1 MFEYLSTR
9 VKLVART
16 SSRSTRSDRRQSYG
30 GAAQAGAVVLGG
42 DYQGLGIVRSLGRRG
57 IPVCVVDDEPSVA
70 RHSRF
75 AASALRVPRLRGDDD
90 VVECLLDLGKR
101 AGLNGWVLYPTRDE
115 IVAAISRRRDELEPY
130 FRVPT
135 PAWESVHWASDK
147 RLTYE
152 LASELGLAH
161 PRTWRFG
168 SADELAAAAPEPP
181 LVIKPAIKEH
191 FIYATNEKAWR
202 ADTPA
207 RLDELFRRAAK
218 IVPAE
223 EVMVQE
229 LIPGDGSCQ
238 FSYCGFFKDGSSLAT
253 MVVRRWRQRPLDFGR
268 SSTFVETIEL
278 PELEELAHHF
288 LTRIDYYGL
297 VEIEFKLDER
307 TGEYKLLDVNPR
319 TWGYHS
325 LGLRAGADFPLLLF
339 RDQLG
344 QKVEPVRAVP
354 GVTWVRLSTDLPT
367 AVPELLAGRLPW
379 RQYFRG
385 LRTADVEGLFE
396 RDDPKPAFAE
406 VALLPY
412 LYRTR
417 KPTRR
422 QDVSA

>member
-1 MFEYLSTR
+1 
-9 VKLVART
+9 
-16 SSRSTRSDRRQSYG
+16 
-30 GAAQAGAVVLGG
+30 VLGG

-70 RHSRF
+70 RYSRF
-75 AASALRVPRLRGDDD
+75 ASSALRVPRLRDEDD
-90 VVECLLDLGKR
+90 VVESLLEIGER
-101 AGLNGWVLYPTRDE
+101 RGLKGWVLYPTRDE
-115 IVAAISRRRDELEPY
+115 IVAAISRRRDELEAF

-135 PAWESVHWASDK
+135 PPWKSVHWAWDK

-152 LASELGLAH
+152 LAGELGLAH

-168 SADELAAAAPEPP
+168 DPAAAAAAAPELP

-202 ADTPA
+202 ADTPD
-207 RLDELFRRAAK
+207 RLDTLFRRAAD

-229 LIPGDGSCQ
+229 LIPGDGRCQ
-238 FSYCGFFKDGSSLAT
+238 FSYCGFFKDGQSLAT

-268 SSTFVETIEL
+268 SSTFVETVEL
-278 PELEELAHHF
+278 PEIEELSHRF

-307 TGEYKLLDVNPR
+307 SGEYKLLDVNPR

-344 QKVEPVRAVP
+344 QRVEPVRAAA
-354 GVTWVRLSTDLPT
+354 GLTWVRLSTDLPT
-367 AVPELLAGRLPW
+367 AVPELLAGRLRW
-379 RQYFRG
+379 REY
-385 LRTADVEGLFE
+385 LRSLRAADVEGLFE
-396 RDDPKPAFAE
+396 RDDPLPAVAE
-406 VALLPY
+406 LALLPY

-417 KPTRR
+417 KPTPRE
-422 QDVSA
+422 DVSV

>member
-75 AASALRVPRLRGDDD
+75 AASALRVPRLRDDDD
-90 VVECLLDLGKR
+90 VVECLLDLGER
-101 AGLNGWVLYPTRDE
+101 ALLKGWVLYPTRDE

>member
-1 MFEYLSTR
+1 
-9 VKLVART
+9 V
-16 SSRSTRSDRRQSYG
+16 
-30 GAAQAGAVVLGG
+30 GAVVLGG

-75 AASALRVPRLRGDDD
+75 ASSSLRVPRLRDEDD
-90 VVECLLDLGKR
+90 VVECLLDLGER
-101 AGLNGWVLYPTRDE
+101 AGLRGWVLYPTRDE
-115 IVAAISRRRDELEPY
+115 IVAAISRRRDELEPL

-135 PAWESVHWASDK
+135 PSWESVHWAWDK

-152 LASELGLAH
+152 LAGELGLAH

-168 SADELAAAAPEPP
+168 DAAELAAAAPELP

-202 ADTPA
+202 ADTRA
-207 RLDELFRRAAK
+207 RLDGLFRHAAG

-229 LIPGDGSCQ
+229 LVPGDGSCQ
-238 FSYCGFFKDGSSLAT
+238 FSYCGFFKDGRSLAT
-253 MVVRRWRQRPLDFGR
+253 MLVRRWRQRPLDFGR
-268 SSTFVETIEL
+268 SSTFVETVEI
-278 PELEELAHHF
+278 PEIEELAHRF

-307 TGEYKLLDVNPR
+307 AEEYKLLDVNPR

-325 LGLRAGADFPLLLF
+325 IGLRAGADFPLLLF

-367 AVPELLAGRLPW
+367 AVPELLAGRLRW
-379 RQYFRG
+379 REYFRT
-385 LRTADVEGLFE
+385 LRAADVEGLFD
-396 RDDPKPAFAE
+396 RDDPMPAIVEF
-406 VALLPY
+406 ALLPY

-417 KPTRR
+417 KPTPR
-422 QDVSA
+422 QDVPA

>member
-1 MFEYLSTR
+1 VR
-9 VKLVART
+9 LVEHS
-16 SSRSTRSDRRQSYG
+16 SSRPSRSDRRLRLG

-57 IPVCVVDDEPSVA
+57 IPVCVIDDEPSVA

-75 AASALRVPRLRGDDD
+75 ASSALRVPRLREEDDI
-90 VVECLLDLGKR
+90 VECLLDVGER
-101 AGLNGWVLYPTRDE
+101 AGLTGWVLYPTRDE
-115 IVAAISRRRDELEPY
+115 IVAAISRRRDELEPL

-135 PAWESVHWASDK
+135 PRWECVHWAWDK

-152 LASELGLAH
+152 LAGQLGLSH

-168 SADELAAAAPEPP
+168 DPAELAAAAPELP

-191 FIYATNEKAWR
+191 FIYATNVKAWR
-202 ADTPA
+202 ADTSD
-207 RLDELFRRAAK
+207 RLDALFRRAAE
-218 IVPAE
+218 IVPPE

-229 LIPGDGSCQ
+229 LVPGDGRCQ
-238 FSYCGFFKDGSSLAT
+238 FSYCGFFKDGRSIAT
-253 MVVRRWRQRPLDFGR
+253 MVVRRWRQRPVDFGR
-268 SSTFVETIEL
+268 SSTFVETVEL
-278 PELEELAHHF
+278 PEIEELAHHF

-307 TGEYKLLDVNPR
+307 NGEYKLLDVNPR

-344 QKVEPVRAVP
+344 QTVEPVRATA
-354 GVTWVRLSTDLPT
+354 GVKWIRLSTDLPT
-367 AVPELLAGRLPW
+367 AVPELLTGRLRW
-379 RQYFRG
+379 REYFRS
-385 LRTADVEGLFE
+385 LRGADVEGLFD
-396 RDDPKPAFAE
+396 RDDPLPAIAE
-406 VALLPY
+406 LALLPY

-417 KPTRR
+417 KPTPR
-422 QDVSA
+422 QDAFA

>member
-1 MFEYLSTR
+1 
-9 VKLVART
+9 
-16 SSRSTRSDRRQSYG
+16 
-30 GAAQAGAVVLGG
+30 
-42 DYQGLGIVRSLGRRG
+42 
-57 IPVCVVDDEPSVA
+57 
-70 RHSRF
+70 
-75 AASALRVPRLRGDDD
+75 LREEDD
-90 VVECLLDLGKR
+90 VVECLLDLGER

-115 IVAAISRRRDELEPY
+115 IVAAISRRRDELEPF

-135 PAWESVHWASDK
+135 PSWESVRWASDK

-152 LASELGLAH
+152 LAGELGLAH
-161 PRTWRFG
+161 PRTWRF
-168 SADELAAAAPEPP
+168 SDPDDLAAAAPDLP

-191 FIYATNEKAWR
+191 FIYATNVKAWR

-207 RLDELFRRAAK
+207 RLDALFRRAAD

-229 LIPGDGSCQ
+229 LIPGDGRCQ
-238 FSYCGFFKDGSSLAT
+238 VSYCGFFKDGRSLAT

-278 PELEELAHHF
+278 PEIEELAHHF

-307 TGEYKLLDVNPR
+307 GGEYKLLDVNPR

-325 LGLRAGADFPLLLF
+325 IGLRARADFPLLLY

-344 QKVEPVRAVP
+344 QKVEPVRALP
-354 GVTWVRLSTDLPT
+354 GVKWVRLSTDLPT
-367 AVPELLAGRLPW
+367 AVPELLAGRLHW
-379 RQYFRG
+379 REYFRS

-396 RDDPKPAFAE
+396 RDDPMPAIVE

-417 KPTRR
+417 KPTPR
-422 QDVSA
+422 QDVPV